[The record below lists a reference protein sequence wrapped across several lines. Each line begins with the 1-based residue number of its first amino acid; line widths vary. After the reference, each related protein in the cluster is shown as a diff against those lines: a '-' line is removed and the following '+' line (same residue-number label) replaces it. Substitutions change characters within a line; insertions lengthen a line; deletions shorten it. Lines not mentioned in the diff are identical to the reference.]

1 MGDVGLG
8 VVVVVGEKEKGSG
21 GGVLCFVF
29 EKLGKGGKA
38 ICHIY

>member
-1 MGDVGLG
+1 MSSVVLG
-8 VVVVVGEKEKGSG
+8 VVVVVEEKEKGSG

-29 EKLGKGGKA
+29 EKMGWKA